1 MSELREA
8 PETAYVRAADGVN
21 IAYQVVGEGPLDL
34 VFVPGWISNLD
45 LFWEL
50 PAAQRF
56 FSRLASVAR
65 LIIFDKRGTGLSDPV
80 DEAATL
86 EVRMDDL
93 RAVMDAAGSR
103 RAAVCGYSEGAAMA
117 ALFAATYPE
126 RVSKLV
132 LAAAAVAPAVL
143 QPALLRDARK
153 EIAAGWGQGALME
166 LFLPNH
172 VDDARV
178 RAVWARTQRLSAPRG
193 IALKYWDL
201 LEQMNALDVLP
212 TITVPT
218 LVVARRDDPVI
229 PLDSQ
234 RTIAAAI
241 PDGRLVEL
249 PGNDHLLWLGDWEGV
264 LDMIDEFVTGE
275 HRHREPDRALAT
287 VLFTDIVDSTERAT
301 RLGDRGWRELL
312 TEHERIARRELERHD
327 GRLVKT
333 LGDGAL
339 ATFDGPARGIRSACA
354 IRDAIHDLGV
364 DIRAGLHTGECELM
378 GDDIGGL
385 AVHIAARV
393 SAEAKAGE
401 VLVSRTVKD
410 LIAGSGV
417 ELADRGVHSLKGVPD
432 AWNLYAVVSD

>member
-249 PGNDHLLWLGDWEGV
+249 PGNDHLLWVGDWDGV
-264 LDMIDEFVTGE
+264 LDTIDEFVTGE

-393 SAEAKAGE
+393 SAEAEAGE

-417 ELADRGVHSLKGVPD
+417 ELTDRGVHSLKGVPD